1 MSANNWKPWYE
12 RVADFDTAKEREEFL
27 KGVSPVKFASSKS
40 VAASLL
46 LAGVLAGYVGNKIAK
61 SNQGKNK

>member
-1 MSANNWKPWYE
+1 MSANDWKPWYE

-40 VAASLL
+40 VATHLL
-46 LAGVLAGYVGNKIAK
+46 LAGVIAGYVGNRIAK
-61 SNQGKNK
+61 SGRDKRK